1 MRVRALY
8 AKHKD
13 GKLVITRKD
22 NGAGMDAEAM
32 NEELGKADI
41 GRIEM
46 GRSIG
51 IMNVNARVKSVYGNE
66 YGIHYESV
74 AEDGTKAVIVL
85 PIAKEEEE
93 IGEEIQG
100 IVS

>member
-1 MRVRALY
+1 
-8 AKHKD
+8 
-13 GKLVITRKD
+13 
-22 NGAGMDAEAM
+22 
-32 NEELGKADI
+32 
-41 GRIEM
+41 
-46 GRSIG
+46 
-51 IMNVNARVKSVYGNE
+51 MNVNARVKSVYGSE